1 MRPLCWESHC
11 VTTRTT
17 AAKETQIFHNTRHF
31 SLLARYMCSEI
42 ITAQGK
48 FMEKSVGK
56 KTEKENKPFHGFRRV
71 SSQKYFES
79 YGLCICCILDLDS
92 YFLVVKK
99 IALTADVV
107 NVFHSTGL

>member
-1 MRPLCWESHC
+1 M
-11 VTTRTT
+11 TTRIT

-31 SLLARYMCSEI
+31 SLLAHYMCSEI
-42 ITAQGK
+42 ITAQAK
-48 FMEKSVGK
+48 FMVKSVGK
-56 KTEKENKPFHGFRRV
+56 KTKKENKPFHGFRRV

-79 YGLCICCILDLDS
+79 YGLCICCILDS